1 MQIAYHLGVHCTDEE
16 RLLRSLLKNR
26 GVLARDGIAVPGPA
40 RYRNL
45 IRETAVSLDGRR
57 ASADTQNF
65 VLDQILESDESFERL
80 ILSWDNF
87 LAFPPWALRHTLY
100 PSAGRR
106 VQSLAQIFPDHETE
120 FHLAIRNPASFLPAL
135 FSKQKGKSYKD
146 FMQDVHPQDIFWSE
160 TITDI
165 AATNPS
171 IPIHVWCDEDT
182 PLIWPEVLSTVS
194 GHRPETQLIDGES
207 MLVSLLSPEG
217 LDQLNEKLLQ
227 SPPSDATAWRKIA
240 AECLE
245 NHGLPS
251 KVDVA
256 VELPGWT
263 QDMFDVLTF
272 QYDQDLSRIATLPN
286 VLLTLP

>member
-45 IRETAVSLDGRR
+45 IRETALSLDGRA
-57 ASADTQNF
+57 ASKDTQSL
-65 VLDQILESDESFERL
+65 VLDQILESEQTFERL
-80 ILSWDNF
+80 ILSWENF
-87 LAFPPWALRHTLY
+87 LAFPPWALRGRLY
-100 PSAGRR
+100 PTAGRR
-106 VQSLAQIFPDHETE
+106 VQSLAHVFPDHECE

-135 FSKQKGKSYKD
+135 FARLKGKTYAD
-146 FMQDVHPQDIFWSE
+146 FMQDIHPQDLFWSE
-160 TITDI
+160 SITDI
-165 AATNPS
+165 AVTNPT

-182 PLIWPEVLSTVS
+182 PLIWPEILSTVS

-207 MLVSLLSPEG
+207 LLVSLLSPEG
-217 LDQLNEKLLQ
+217 VDHLNERLLET
-227 SPPSDATAWRKIA
+227 PPENDAAWRAIA
-240 AECLE
+240 AECLDRF
-245 NHGLPS
+245 GVAA

-256 VELPGWT
+256 VEFPGWT
-263 QDMFDVLTF
+263 QEMIDVLTF
-272 QYDQDLSRIATLPN
+272 QYDQDLSRIASLPN